1 MVESVSSETPKEPVP
16 AESADTTTSSSH
28 DTTDL
33 VVSSSHDTADLS
45 TPDSANQSSKSK
57 QFINTQSLNY
67 GFLQMNH

>member
-1 MVESVSSETPKEPVP
+1 MVESASSEMPKEPVP

-28 DTTDL
+28 ETADL
-33 VVSSSHDTADLS
+33 VVPP

-57 QFINTQSLNY
+57 QLIYTQSLNY